1 MHTWKIMH
9 SITERYTLL
18 PVAVMDVNNENF
30 SKLTIVKI
38 KEKLKAI
45 GGKLTGN
52 KTQLIAR

>member
-1 MHTWKIMH
+1 MH